1 MHITTEVVSSNP
13 ARDYVYSIQ
22 QYVNKFVNDL
32 LLVGGFLP
40 DTPVSPTKKSD
51 HHNITDILL
60 NVALN
65 AITHTP
71 LHFTVTLGHLTK
83 SKPNALKLIWNIQE
97 FAMFTG
103 SLRHDLLYIHQRLI
117 PFDVLS

>member
-1 MHITTEVVSSNP
+1 VPITTEVVSSNP
-13 ARDYVYSIQ
+13 ARGYVYSIRH
-22 QYVNKFVNDL
+22 YANKFVSDL

-40 DTPVSPTKKSD
+40 DTPVSSTNKSD

-65 AITHTP
+65 TITHTP

-83 SKPNALKLIWNIQE
+83 SKPDTLK
-97 FAMFTG
+97 
-103 SLRHDLLYIHQRLI
+103 
-117 PFDVLS
+117 